1 MLPERSELFRKV
13 TARRWPETWFLAWA
27 IASSAVLISAA
38 TRLGPTFDEPV
49 YLKSGLS
56 VWETWNHKA
65 LVVGRILPLP
75 IDVGS
80 LPVWLLNPQDPFRV
94 ARVGTLGFW
103 WLLLF
108 AAGRLAEFYFTPWGG
123 RWAVA
128 LVASEPVLLGHASLF
143 TTDIPFTACLLSAVW
158 CYRSGS
164 DAASWWRSLVWP
176 GVAAAAAL
184 LSKASALLYLPVCI
198 AVLEVDRL
206 SNLLCHTNALA
217 GGTAA
222 GYRALSDSNSDWGQ
236 GVPELAAWHAEH
248 GRPPPSAWAFGND
261 PTIGDFA
268 GPVWV
273 NQVVTAGDLRQLGTG
288 YFLAVGTSVSFG
300 Y

>member
-128 LVASEPVLLGHASLF
+128 LVASEPVLLGHARLF

-158 CYRSGS
+158 
-164 DAASWWRSLVWP
+164 
-176 GVAAAAAL
+176 
-184 LSKASALLYLPVCI
+184 
-198 AVLEVDRL
+198 
-206 SNLLCHTNALA
+206 
-217 GGTAA
+217 
-222 GYRALSDSNSDWGQ
+222 
-236 GVPELAAWHAEH
+236 
-248 GRPPPSAWAFGND
+248 
-261 PTIGDFA
+261 
-268 GPVWV
+268 
-273 NQVVTAGDLRQLGTG
+273 
-288 YFLAVGTSVSFG
+288 
-300 Y
+300 